1 MNIVAGPQRTHL
13 PGAGPRYLLAG
24 LPSTAAA
31 PRLEH
36 KSIQKVSGIP
46 SIFPTTNYIWGFDV
60 LFLGSPIA
68 CMLRRKK
75 AAQSGPQRQ
84 VLCRPP
90 GKACFLS
97 LSLAPLSCHGAVTLC
112 LPRSAFGS
120 RLLFLLPPRGRSVMM
135 PTDNCDTSQEPPASK
150 VPPRPPHN
158 H

>member
-1 MNIVAGPQRTHL
+1 MNTVAGPQRTHL

-36 KSIQKVSGIP
+36 KSIQTASGIP
-46 SIFPTTNYIWGFDV
+46 SIFPTTDYIWGFDV

-90 GKACFLS
+90 GKVCFLS
-97 LSLAPLSCHGAVTLC
+97 PSLAPPSCHGAVALC
-112 LPRSAFGS
+112 LPRSAFGA
-120 RLLFLLPPRGRSVMM
+120 LLFLLPPRGRSVMM